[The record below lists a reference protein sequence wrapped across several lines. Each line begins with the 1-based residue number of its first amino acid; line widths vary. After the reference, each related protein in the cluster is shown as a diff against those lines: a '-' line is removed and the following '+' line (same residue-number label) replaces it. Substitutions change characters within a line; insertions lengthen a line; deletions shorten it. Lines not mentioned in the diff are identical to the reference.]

1 MKLEKMNFQYSS
13 QIFVV
18 NRTQFEAHIRLYEGY
33 IKKINEID
41 SKLNNNPNRE
51 ESNST
56 YSLYRGLKRGES
68 YSIDGAILHE
78 LYFSNIGGSV
88 KNPNDMI
95 TMNLNEC
102 FNSFEQ
108 WSDDFIATAKASRG
122 WAILCYDQRS
132 KILRNI
138 SLDAHDLGNV
148 TYSYPIIVLDMY
160 EHAYFLQ
167 YADNKEEYI
176 NQFMKN
182 INWEIVERRMSL
194 LNNL

>member
-18 NRTQFEAHIRLYEGY
+18 NRPQFEAHIRLYEGY